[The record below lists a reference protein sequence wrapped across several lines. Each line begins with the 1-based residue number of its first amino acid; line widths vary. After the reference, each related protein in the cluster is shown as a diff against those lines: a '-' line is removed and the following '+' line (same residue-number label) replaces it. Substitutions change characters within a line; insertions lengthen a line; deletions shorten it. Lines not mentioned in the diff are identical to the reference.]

1 MLRINKEKI
10 NLDNFLLGNKSM
22 NFYKNRENFKIEK
35 KFIGKLN
42 LKNLIEIE
50 NFKIIQLREYLPSYN
65 KSLKWSIEGF
75 KM

>member
-1 MLRINKEKI
+1 MLRIKKEKI
-10 NLDNFLLGNKSM
+10 NLDNFLFGNKSM
-22 NFYKNRENFKIEK
+22 NFYKNEFKIEK

-42 LKNLIEIE
+42 FKNLIKIE
-50 NFKIIQLREYLPSYN
+50 NFKIIQLRESLPSYN